1 VQRVPVRILL
11 EDNAAEL
18 GRLRPGL
25 SVIARVD
32 TRESTGVPVDD
43 ERKGTPVRNE
53 ERQDSPGRE
62 NEGQGAPVRHAQQ

>member
-32 TRESTGVPVDD
+32 TRESTGVPVD